1 MKKTLQSLLLAIITC
16 TVATTGSVYA
26 SPRSKTNNPEAA
38 KAELQNNKAPLCF
51 IENKGQVTDQNRKE
65 RADIQFSI
73 KAANGLT
80 IFIGDGAIHY
90 QFSKC
95 LNPKTQD
102 GNSKSQIPNPREQNP
117 EPTSFD
123 MYRMDV
129 ELIGANKNAQVT
141 TEDKQDYYENYF
153 NERTG
158 DKGTVA
164 HAYSKI
170 TYEDV
175 YPNIDWVLYIKD
187 AKLEHEFVVRPGGNP
202 ADIKLKYGG
211 ATELSIAN
219 DGSLA
224 ANTPQGK
231 ITEQAPVSYQQDGQ
245 AVKSNFKLNNA
256 VLSYETGSYTGTL
269 IIDPTLGWATYYG
282 GSGNDAASGVTTD
295 ATGNVYITGYTK
307 STTGIATSG
316 AYQTTLLGTQDAFIA
331 KLNTTGIIQ
340 WATYYG
346 GSNVD
351 AGAGIA
357 TDGSGNVYITGS
369 TQSTDG
375 IATSGSY
382 QPAMAGDGDA
392 FVAKFNSA
400 GALQWGTYYGG
411 PFSDG
416 GNSIA
421 ADISGNVYIIGTTQ
435 SVTGIAT
442 SGAYQG
448 AFGGIND
455 AFIAKFNTSGAIQWA
470 TYYGG
475 TSNEFGNSI
484 ATDGPG
490 NVYIAGYTSSTSGI
504 TTSGAYQTV
513 FAGVIDAFV
522 AKFNTSGTIQWSTY
536 YGGSNDD
543 YTTGIATDGSGNVY
557 ITGYTQSTSGIAT
570 SGAYQTTFGGG
581 SCDAFIS
588 KFNTSGA
595 IMWATYYGGSGPELG
610 NSIAIDNPGNIYITG
625 YSSSSSGIATS
636 GAYQTIP
643 GGSQDA
649 YLTKFNN
656 SGTLQWATYYGG
668 SGIDYGYGVTTDGS
682 GNVYITGSTQSTS
695 GIATTGTYQTAL
707 GGGSDGFLVQFNF
720 STRIAGTLS
729 VCVGGN
735 TTLTDDTTGGVWSSG
750 STAIGT
756 IDPSSGIVTG
766 ITSGT
771 TVISYTVGSFT
782 VTAVVTVNPLPDAG
796 TISGG
801 GTIICHGATTLLTDA
816 AAGGVWSSSATT
828 IAAVGTD
835 GTVTGGISGT
845 AIIFYTVTN
854 GCGTATATLT
864 VTVSGTPGTIT
875 APLSICQFSSGTA
888 TETVPGGTWT
898 TATGNVVVT
907 STGAIFGASL
917 GPDYIIYTV
926 TSSCG
931 SAADS
936 FAITVNPIPD
946 AGSISSTS
954 SEICIGGTALF
965 TDGAPGGSW
974 SSATPYATVSSG
986 GLVTGRSAGV
996 AVISYTVS
1004 NGCGIAAATAT
1015 ILVDGAPDAGFIS
1028 GVSPICI
1035 SGIGVFSDG
1044 AAGGSWS
1051 STVTSVATVDA
1062 YGDVSPAS
1070 AGSTTISYTV
1080 TNACGSI
1087 AATYPVTIVGYPTG
1101 GTILGTPTVCVTS
1114 AVTLSDA
1121 SAGGV
1126 WSISGGTATIGSSSG
1141 IVTGTTSGL
1150 ALVTYTVTNLC
1161 GTASAPYAV
1170 SVDPLPHAGVVTGL
1184 DSVCRGSLLAL
1195 GDTTAGGAWS
1205 TAGSGIATVS
1215 SSGTVAGLATGTETI
1230 IYTTNNM
1237 CGTATA
1243 TKRILVNDVPVVPG
1257 ISGATSVCAGAHTT
1271 LTDGT
1276 TGGTWHSTGSAA
1288 TAAGGVITG
1297 VTADT
1302 VTITYSVT
1310 NSCGTTAVST
1320 IVTVNIAP
1328 ASNPI
1333 LGPATYCIDELSH
1346 LYDSTGGGIWSIS
1359 NGNAYLDATG
1369 SIAALTPGND
1379 TITYVATNACGTASK
1394 TFVVTIYP
1402 DSICYPTG
1410 VQAITTNT
1418 NTLSVFPN
1426 PNTGSFTMQ
1435 LSSPTG
1441 TTVHFVITNIL
1452 GEKIKE
1458 TDSDTNTPAAVTLN
1472 VAGGIYFVSAITADG
1487 SRYMQKVIVR

>member
-1 MKKTLQSLLLAIITC
+1 MC
-16 TVATTGSVYA
+16 
-26 SPRSKTNNPEAA
+26 
-38 KAELQNNKAPLCF
+38 
-51 IENKGQVTDQNRKE
+51 
-65 RADIQFSI
+65 
-73 KAANGLT
+73 
-80 IFIGDGAIHY
+80 
-90 QFSKC
+90 
-95 LNPKTQD
+95 
-102 GNSKSQIPNPREQNP
+102 
-117 EPTSFD
+117 
-123 MYRMDV
+123 
-129 ELIGANKNAQVT
+129 
-141 TEDKQDYYENYF
+141 
-153 NERTG
+153 
-158 DKGTVA
+158 
-164 HAYSKI
+164 
-170 TYEDV
+170 
-175 YPNIDWVLYIKD
+175 
-187 AKLEHEFVVRPGGNP
+187 
-202 ADIKLKYGG
+202 
-211 ATELSIAN
+211 
-219 DGSLA
+219 
-224 ANTPQGK
+224 
-231 ITEQAPVSYQQDGQ
+231 
-245 AVKSNFKLNNA
+245 
-256 VLSYETGSYTGTL
+256 
-269 IIDPTLGWATYYG
+269 
-282 GSGNDAASGVTTD
+282 
-295 ATGNVYITGYTK
+295 GYTK
-307 STTGIATSG
+307 STS
-316 AYQTTLLGTQDAFIA
+316 
-331 KLNTTGIIQ
+331 
-340 WATYYG
+340 
-346 GSNVD
+346 
-351 AGAGIA
+351 
-357 TDGSGNVYITGS
+357 
-369 TQSTDG
+369 
-375 IATSGSY
+375 
-382 QPAMAGDGDA
+382 
-392 FVAKFNSA
+392 
-400 GALQWGTYYGG
+400 
-411 PFSDG
+411 
-416 GNSIA
+416 SIA
-421 ADISGNVYIIGTTQ
+421 S
-435 SVTGIAT
+435 
-442 SGAYQG
+442 
-448 AFGGIND
+448 
-455 AFIAKFNTSGAIQWA
+455 
-470 TYYGG
+470 
-475 TSNEFGNSI
+475 
-484 ATDGPG
+484 
-490 NVYIAGYTSSTSGI
+490 
-504 TTSGAYQTV
+504 SGAYQTV
-513 FAGVIDAFV
+513 L
-522 AKFNTSGTIQWSTY
+522 SGT
-536 YGGSNDD
+536 ND
-543 YTTGIATDGSGNVY
+543 GFIAQFTAVAP
-557 ITGYTQSTSGIAT
+557 ITG
-570 SGAYQTTFGGG
+570 
-581 SCDAFIS
+581 
-588 KFNTSGA
+588 
-595 IMWATYYGGSGPELG
+595 
-610 NSIAIDNPGNIYITG
+610 
-625 YSSSSSGIATS
+625 
-636 GAYQTIP
+636 
-643 GGSQDA
+643 
-649 YLTKFNN
+649 
-656 SGTLQWATYYGG
+656 TL
-668 SGIDYGYGVTTDGS
+668 
-682 GNVYITGSTQSTS
+682 N
-695 GIATTGTYQTAL
+695 
-707 GGGSDGFLVQFNF
+707 
-720 STRIAGTLS
+720 
-729 VCVGGN
+729 VCVGSN
-735 TTLTDDTTGGVWSSG
+735 TTLGDATTGGVWSSS

-756 IDPSSGIVTG
+756 IGSSTGIVTG
-766 ITSGT
+766 ISAGTTTISYTVSGT
-771 TVISYTVGSFT
+771 TVTTIVTVSIFPVAGTITGTANVCPTFTATLSDAATGGVWSSVSGGVASVGSTGIVTGISGGTSVISYTVNNGCGTVAATTIVTVNPAPDAGTILGSALVCTGATTTLTDVATGGTWSSVSGGVASIGSTGIVLGITAGTSVISYLVINSCGT
-782 VTAVVTVNPLPDAG
+782 VAATTTVTVNPLAVAG
-796 TISGG
+796 SIT
-801 GTIICHGATTLLTDA
+801 GTSSSICPGSTTTLTDPA
-816 AAGGVWSSSATT
+816 TGGVWSSVTTSVAT
-828 IAAVGTD
+828 IGTT
-835 GTVTGGISGT
+835 GTVTAGSIGTSLIS
-845 AIIFYTVTN
+845 YTVTN
-854 GCGTATATLT
+854 SCGSVAATYT
-864 VTVSGTPGTIT
+864 VTVSTTPYAGIIT
-875 APLSICQFSSGTA
+875 APLSICQFASNTA
-888 TETVPGGTWT
+888 SETVSGGTWT

-917 GPDYIIYTV
+917 GTDYIIYTV

-1087 AATYPVTIVGYPTG
+1087 AATYPVTIVGFPTG
-1101 GTILGTPTVCVTS
+1101 GTILGIPTVCVTS

-1141 IVTGTTSGL
+1141 IVTGTASGL

-1161 GTASAPYAV
+1161 GTASAPYTV

-1184 DSVCRGSLLAL
+1184 DSLCRGSLLPL

-1215 SSGTVAGLATGTETI
+1215 SSGTVVGLASGTETI
-1230 IYTTNNM
+1230 IYTTTNM

-1243 TKRILVNDVPVVPG
+1243 TKRLLVYDVPVVPG
-1257 ISGATSVCAGAHTT
+1257 ISGATSVCAGAHIT

-1288 TAAGGVITG
+1288 TAAAGVITG

-1346 LYDSTGGGIWSIS
+1346 LYDSTSGGIWTIS

-1379 TITYVATNACGTASK
+1379 TITYVATNACGTASE

-1458 TDSDTNTPAAVTLN
+1458 TDSGTNTPAAVTLN